1 MSYGNLDMP
10 AVLPANYGKPGV
22 YGIAPLI
29 LGPLIGG
36 ILALAG
42 TGLTVWATTKAAK
55 TQSDTALELAR
66 MAEEDADREEREAR
80 KEQRRQEQKAQRD
93 AMALAKA
100 QAEQQ
105 AAMQQQQQ
113 TQQAA
118 GMKIAGIP
126 LTTLLLVGGGLA
138 AVLYFRSRKES

>member
-10 AVLPANYGKPGV
+10 AVLPANYGKPGD

-113 TQQAA
+113 TQSQQ
-118 GMKIAGIP
+118 
-126 LTTLLLVGGGLA
+126 GLA
-138 AVLYFRSRKES
+138 DSGYSRRRGCRSRASP